1 MWAAASPNKQGSR
14 PLLKAGGAPSEL
26 GTRTSHLTLSWTHT
40 PSFPQPED
48 FDLLDWQVEGT
59 ELGSRT
65 GVWHPGCLCF
75 TWPMQKAAMQGSFLA
90 DSQLTTLP
98 SYCPRSYLNLRTNIS
113 SIFKSKTLVL
123 ITQCTGVLENSAFR
137 NQLVNKMNGE
147 LPNVKTHRPR
157 MVSLPAIIPLRIR
170 WRASASFIKTD
181 ANKE

>member
-1 MWAAASPNKQGSR
+1 MGGLLPERVEVATSDIYPRQRGLTSSDRKLALNLSKVKHSMEATGSSVGSCFPNKQGSR

-59 ELGSRT
+59 ELSSRT
-65 GVWHPGCLCF
+65 GVWHPWCLCF

-90 DSQLTTLP
+90 DSQLTTPP
-98 SYCPRSYLNLRTNIS
+98 SYCPHPYLNLRTNIS

-137 NQLVNKMNGE
+137 N
-147 LPNVKTHRPR
+147 
-157 MVSLPAIIPLRIR
+157 
-170 WRASASFIKTD
+170 
-181 ANKE
+181 